1 MSALEDEDS
10 VDFGFS
16 LMRSDFPLRV
26 NLLSFALHFG
36 VSGGFLSKKDLTP
49 AGFIDVLFEGGD
61 IRYRVD
67 VVERYLKSRE
77 RGNPTARKGSAQ

>member
-26 NLLSFALHFG
+26 NLLSLALLFG
-36 VSGGFLSKKDLTP
+36 VSGDFHLKKT
-49 AGFIDVLFEGGD
+49 
-61 IRYRVD
+61 
-67 VVERYLKSRE
+67 
-77 RGNPTARKGSAQ
+77 

>member
-1 MSALEDEDS
+1 LSALEDEDS

-36 VSGGFLSKKDLTP
+36 VLGGFLSKKDLTP
-49 AGFIDVLFEGGD
+49 AGFIDVL
-61 IRYRVD
+61 
-67 VVERYLKSRE
+67 
-77 RGNPTARKGSAQ
+77 